1 MKTRTRTTHSLG
13 ILDKWGNCDKWGIRG
28 TLSGLHSLRR
38 VTLPRMLNIGTV
50 SKLAAAKTRRSHST
64 TTALAILV
72 ALASLTAAAST
83 NTLDPGIPPD
93 PNPLEALM
101 DGLV

>member
-38 VTLPRMLNIGTV
+38 VTLPRMLNISTV
-50 SKLAAAKTRRSHST
+50 SKLAAAKTRRSHS
-64 TTALAILV
+64 
-72 ALASLTAAAST
+72 
-83 NTLDPGIPPD
+83 NTIFESVGKRSACPSPLNRERAGVRAERPD
-93 PNPLEALM
+93 SFGGETVRL
-101 DGLV
+101 GL